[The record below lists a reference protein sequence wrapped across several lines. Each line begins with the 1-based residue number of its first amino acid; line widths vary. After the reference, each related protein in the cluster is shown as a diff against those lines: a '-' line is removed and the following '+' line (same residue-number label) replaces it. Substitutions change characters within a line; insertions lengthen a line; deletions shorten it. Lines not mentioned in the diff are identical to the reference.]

1 LPCKLLRQ
9 LVMAGVFFML
19 KSIFGTNEQKPLFLL
34 FL

>member
-1 LPCKLLRQ
+1 MQ
-9 LVMAGVFFML
+9 IIASAIMAGVFFTL

>member
-1 LPCKLLRQ
+1 MQ
-9 LVMAGVFFML
+9 IIASAVMAGVFFIL